1 MATGAGVAAR
11 HAELIARAHTFKLHP
26 DYGRTALGA
35 ADVPAVVEA
44 MRAALDRSL
53 AVRLGPSA
61 DPAVPPFDSWVAEWA
76 PPSPAMREEN
86 RRLGER
92 PGVAAHLRAD
102 RVAETSL
109 RGLVYGAVRDVFEGL
124 AGDAAAATARAVDRL
139 DAAFVLRDVDR
150 RVPDDVRRAVVALWF
165 AICH

>member
-1 MATGAGVAAR
+1 
-11 HAELIARAHTFKLHP
+11 
-26 DYGRTALGA
+26 
-35 ADVPAVVEA
+35 
-44 MRAALDRSL
+44 
-53 AVRLGPSA
+53 GPSA

-76 PPSPAMREEN
+76 PQSPAMREEH